1 MYSILKIAEK
11 LNWEFLNR
19 SPYDYQI
26 EHLLLDSRQVI
37 FPNQSIFFA
46 IKGKRQDGHEFIQD
60 IYNSGIRN
68 FVVSQNIEP
77 TLYPHANFIFV
88 QNVVTALQEIAS
100 FHRHNYDLRTIGV
113 TGSNGKTIVKEWLFQ
128 LLREDFKI
136 VRSPKS
142 YNSQIGVPLSVW
154 QIRKE
159 HNLGVFEAGI
169 SMPNEMDNSAPV
181 LDCEIGIFTNI
192 GPAHDEGFRSTNAK
206 IREKLKLFKN
216 TKTIIYNRNDSKVDK
231 EIQELKDKTFFTWS
245 WQKSGRNLVSNLTI
259 LKAKKENGFTQITA
273 QKPDTSENSTITIP
287 FTDSASIENAIH
299 CWATLLYLG
308 IEDAVIQSR
317 MIKLEPIAMRLELKA
332 GINNCIVINDSYNS
346 DLTSLTIALN
356 FLDQQST
363 TPKRTVILSD
373 MLQTGQASKV
383 LYQFIAQL
391 LNKKGIH
398 RVIGIGKEVPLL
410 KPILSPECE
419 VSFFE
424 DTPQFLQNFNPKD
437 FQNETILIKGARNFE
452 FERIANR
459 LNKKIHQTTLEVNM
473 SALIHNLTI
482 FKGFLKPETQI
493 MVMVKASAYGSG
505 SVEVAKLLEF
515 NNVNYLGV
523 AYADEGVELR
533 QAGIKLPIFVMNPEE
548 ATFDNLIRYDLEPEM
563 YSLSLLKKFSDF
575 TQIENAKANIHL
587 KFDTGMHRLGFEENN
602 LVSVFNILKNN
613 PNLKVASIMSHLAGS
628 DDSEHDAFT
637 RSQIQ
642 LFEKISKKI
651 TLQIGY
657 QPTRHILNSHG
668 ITRFSKYQMDMVRLG
683 IGLYGV
689 DASGELQDKLHVVN
703 TLKATISQ
711 IKTIQKNETVG
722 YSRKGKVD
730 QTKRIATI
738 SVGYA
743 DGLLRG
749 AGNGRFKVFIH
760 GQEAPIIG
768 NVCMDMSMI
777 DISEIPQAKEG
788 DEVIIFGEKPTVNE
802 LAKSLNTIP
811 YEIFTGISRRV
822 KRVYFQE

>member
-1 MYSILKIAEK
+1 
-11 LNWEFLNR
+11 
-19 SPYDYQI
+19 
-26 EHLLLDSRQVI
+26 
-37 FPNQSIFFA
+37 
-46 IKGKRQDGHEFIQD
+46 
-60 IYNSGIRN
+60 
-68 FVVSQNIEP
+68 
-77 TLYPHANFIFV
+77 
-88 QNVVTALQEIAS
+88 
-100 FHRHNYDLRTIGV
+100 
-113 TGSNGKTIVKEWLFQ
+113 
-128 LLREDFKI
+128 
-136 VRSPKS
+136 
-142 YNSQIGVPLSVW
+142 
-154 QIRKE
+154 
-159 HNLGVFEAGI
+159 
-169 SMPNEMDNSAPV
+169 
-181 LDCEIGIFTNI
+181 
-192 GPAHDEGFRSTNAK
+192 
-206 IREKLKLFKN
+206 
-216 TKTIIYNRNDSKVDK
+216 
-231 EIQELKDKTFFTWS
+231 
-245 WQKSGRNLVSNLTI
+245 
-259 LKAKKENGFTQITA
+259 
-273 QKPDTSENSTITIP
+273 
-287 FTDSASIENAIH
+287 
-299 CWATLLYLG
+299 
-308 IEDAVIQSR
+308 
-317 MIKLEPIAMRLELKA
+317 
-332 GINNCIVINDSYNS
+332 
-346 DLTSLTIALN
+346 
-356 FLDQQST
+356 
-363 TPKRTVILSD
+363 
-373 MLQTGQASKV
+373 
-383 LYQFIAQL
+383 
-391 LNKKGIH
+391 
-398 RVIGIGKEVPLL
+398 
-410 KPILSPECE
+410 
-419 VSFFE
+419 
-424 DTPQFLQNFNPKD
+424 
-437 FQNETILIKGARNFE
+437 
-452 FERIANR
+452 
-459 LNKKIHQTTLEVNM
+459 
-473 SALIHNLTI
+473 ALIHNLTI

-548 ATFDNLIRYDLEPEM
+548 ATFDNLIRYNLEPEM

-637 RSQIQ
+637 KSQIQ

-657 QPTRHILNSHG
+657 QPIRHILNSHG

-760 GQEAPIIG
+760 DQEAPIIG